1 MRTALAG
8 AALVGAALV
17 GAGLAPWHAT
27 TTLGRH
33 VQNAS
38 HPVGFAVAACVL
50 IVAFAGGSGPDDR
63 SRVGP
68 SPARPFRLPSSRGRT
83 GLVAAGTCA
92 ALLALGAAIE
102 LVQARV
108 GRTASLADLA
118 GDAAGIAS
126 GALAAFGA
134 FALRARVRGPAL
146 GAVAGAAVALGLGL
160 APHWPYF
167 VATLTRPDPP
177 VIEDFSGA
185 FARER
190 VGVSA
195 RSEARL
201 VPRPGSADGSGDGS
215 DYGSGGGASGGA
227 SGGRALE
234 LTFGAEEW
242 AAIWFEDVPRD
253 WRRGSALV
261 LTLTNPGP
269 GDVAVRLRVHDD
281 AHDGR
286 AADRFERVL
295 HVPPGKRDFRIP
307 LEEIASMGQASP
319 ARRLDLGRVAGA
331 MLVGEGDLA
340 GRVLDVVGLRLELP
354 ELDLPNGRD

>member
-8 AALVGAALV
+8 AALIGAALV
-17 GAGLAPWHAT
+17 GAGLVPWHAT

-38 HPVGFAVAACVL
+38 HPAGFAVAAFVL
-50 IVAFAGGSGPDDR
+50 IVAFAGGSGSRDR
-63 SRVGP
+63 
-68 SPARPFRLPSSRGRT
+68 SPARPLRPPSSRTRG

-102 LVQARV
+102 VAQARV

-126 GALAAFGA
+126 GALAALGA
-134 FALRARVRGPAL
+134 FALRARVPGLAL
-146 GAVAGAAVALGLGL
+146 GAAAGSAVALGLGL

-177 VIEDFSGA
+177 AIEDFSGA

-201 VPRPGSADGSGDGS
+201 VPRPGPAAE
-215 DYGSGGGASGGA
+215 SGGGSG
-227 SGGRALE
+227 GGRALE
-234 LTFGAEEW
+234 LSFGAEEW
-242 AAIWFEDVPRD
+242 AAIWFEDPLRD

-261 LTLTNPGP
+261 LTLTNPGSS
-269 GDVAVRLRVHDD
+269 DLAVRLRVHDD
-281 AHDGR
+281 AHDDR
-286 AADRFERVL
+286 ADDRFERVL
-295 HVPPGKRDFRIP
+295 RVPPGTRDFRIP
-307 LEEIASMGQASP
+307 LAEIASMGRASP
-319 ARRLDLGRVAGA
+319 ARRLDLGRVAGV

-340 GRVLDVVGLRLELP
+340 GRVLDVVELRLASP
-354 ELDLPNGRD
+354 EFDLSSGRDQAS